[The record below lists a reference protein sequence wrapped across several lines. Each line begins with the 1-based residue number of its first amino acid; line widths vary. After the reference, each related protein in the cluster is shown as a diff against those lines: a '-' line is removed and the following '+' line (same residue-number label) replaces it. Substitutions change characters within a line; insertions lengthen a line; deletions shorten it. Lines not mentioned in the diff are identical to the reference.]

1 MIYYIFLMV
10 LANSLSDIRS
20 KLGSCFYVFQT
31 MFLTVNFLHLTEN
44 LIQCSFQQAG
54 SFSLDHGAFVSFR
67 NAVMFLITS
76 GTTFMQRLFKNLS
89 RPSLTIFSHAF

>member
-54 SFSLDHGAFVSFR
+54 SFSLDHGAFV
-67 NAVMFLITS
+67 
-76 GTTFMQRLFKNLS
+76 
-89 RPSLTIFSHAF
+89 